1 MKGGRSMFQGRLPA
15 VVNTLLFVNPAN
27 AIDATLYDKLNFVFL
42 RDSGHSGQLIAAQRS
57 QHKW

>member
-1 MKGGRSMFQGRLPA
+1 MFQGRLPA